1 MRRSRITVLAGIL
14 FFIVATEWTPAT
26 NARPGQAAALDRD
39 AVVAEVIKGL
49 RDGLPAWIKE
59 RDVPGVAVAVVDDKD
74 ILWQG
79 VYGYTSRAKDRP
91 VTPRTLFSI
100 QSMSKSFTA
109 LAVLM
114 AVQDGLV
121 DLDRPVTDYLPDF
134 TVHSRFEDRPERKM
148 TLRHLLAHRAGFT
161 HEAPV
166 GGNYDSRPHAFAEH
180 ILSIS
185 DTWLRYPVGHRYSYS
200 NLGIDL
206 AGWVLEKKSG
216 VPFPKYVREKVL
228 APLGMADSTLDIEA
242 ILKAEDRALG
252 HIAPSLKVAGGIP
265 VEVPMVPAGGV
276 YTNILDMARYLMF
289 HINKGRVGPAQ
300 VLRRDLVEAMHTVQF
315 PEKGERF
322 GYGLGIA
329 SSHIG
334 PETYLSHGGGG
345 YGFITYMVMYPGL
358 KLGVVSL
365 TNMAQNAVD
374 GGRIV
379 TLINGAIETRIGP
392 PGPDAEKPT
401 VPGGQRVP
409 PGAEVER
416 LKGTYAGDVVIGT
429 KDGVLGITVA
439 RQLYPLEFV
448 PDGGSLVGLFGKYS
462 ELRALPR
469 LGDQGSGGIVVLNRL
484 SGTCA
489 YYDFHKPE
497 AAADTPGPDKPEWK
511 PYLGIYKALSWGRTF
526 GFQVTVGVADG
537 YLTVNGGRCR
547 EHLPGLFFTFDGEA
561 LDLRGTVATFRNIP
575 LIRTRR

>member
-1 MRRSRITVLAGIL
+1 MSRSRIITLAIIL
-14 FFIVATEWTPAT
+14 FFAASAEWAPAAA
-26 NARPGQAAALDRD
+26 ARSGQAAAFDRD

-49 RDGLPAWIKE
+49 QDGLPAWIKE

-79 VYGYTSRAKDRP
+79 VYGHTSRAKDRP

-121 DLDRPVTDYLPDF
+121 DLDRPITDYLPDL
-134 TVHSRFEDRPERKM
+134 TVHSRFEDKPERKM

-166 GGNYDSRPHAFAEH
+166 GGNYDSRPHTFAEH

-216 VPFPKYVREKVL
+216 RSFSQYVKDKVL

-242 ILKAEDRALG
+242 ILSAEDRAVG
-252 HIAPSLKVAGGIP
+252 HAGPSLKVPGGIP

-276 YTNILDMARYLMF
+276 YTNIVDMARYLMF

-315 PEKGERF
+315 PGRGERF

-329 SSHIG
+329 SSHVG
-334 PETYLSHGGGG
+334 PVTYLSHGGGG
-345 YGFITYMVMYPGL
+345 YGFISYMVMYPGL
-358 KLGVVSL
+358 RLGVVSL

-379 TLINGAIETRIGP
+379 TLINRAIEARIGP
-392 PGPDAEKPT
+392 PGQDAETPT
-401 VPGGQRVP
+401 VPGGRRVP

-416 LKGTYAGDVVIGT
+416 LEGTYAGDVVIGA

-439 RQLYPLEFV
+439 RQFYPLEFAS
-448 PDGGSLVGLFGKYS
+448 DDGSLVGLFGKYS
-462 ELRALPR
+462 ELRVLPR
-469 LGDQGSGGIVVLNRL
+469 FGDRESGGIVVLNRL

-489 YYDFHKPE
+489 YYDFQRPE
-497 AAADTPGPDKPEWK
+497 AGADRPGPDKPEWK
-511 PYLGIYKALSWGRTF
+511 PYLGSYKTLSWGRTF
-526 GFQVTVGVADG
+526 GFLVTVGVTDG

-561 LDLRGTVATFRNIP
+561 LDFRGTVATFRNIA